1 MPNEKCSIL
10 IVDDE
15 AVVRDS
21 LLQWF
26 AEEGY
31 EMDCSA
37 SAPDALAKL
46 GAREY
51 DLVIADIRMP
61 GMDGLELL
69 ERIKKESLDTVVI
82 LITGYASVETAV
94 RALKHGAFDYLTKPF
109 DPDELSV
116 VVRNALEQ
124 QKLKRENRSL
134 REQLAE
140 ADAVGELIGQSEAM
154 RHVRDQIE
162 TVAGVDSTVLI
173 EGESGTGKE
182 LVARAIHRLSPR
194 RFNPMVVVHCG
205 ALTETLIE
213 SELFGHEKGAFTG
226 AQYRK
231 KGKFEAANG
240 GSIFLD
246 EIADISLK
254 TQTDLLRVLQER
266 EVVRVGGSQAVKVD
280 FRVIAATNRPLPELV
295 KEGIFR
301 SDLYYRLN
309 VFNIKLPSLRDRHGD
324 VSLLATFFLERYS
337 VQMNRRFTGFERG
350 ALDQLNA
357 YHWPGN
363 VRELENVIERAVVV
377 GREPTIRAQDIS
389 IGRDLDAG
397 GDLSIEAVERRHI
410 QRILEEFNWNQ
421 THAAKA
427 LGIDR
432 VTLYHKIRRYGM
444 KLPAKDAKEGRDPK
458 ESRDQSKE
466 TRA

>member
-1 MPNEKCSIL
+1 MPEEKLSIL

-15 AVVRDS
+15 QVVRDS
-21 LLQWF
+21 LVHWF
-26 AEEGY
+26 TEEGY
-31 EMDCSA
+31 EVEPADSA
-37 SAPDALAKL
+37 TTALSKL
-46 GAREY
+46 AGGGC

-61 GMDGLELL
+61 GMDGMELL
-69 ERIKKESLDTVVI
+69 EKIRAEQLDTVVI
-82 LITGYASVETAV
+82 VMTGYASVETAV
-94 RALKHGAFDYLTKPF
+94 RALKHGAFDYITKPF
-109 DPDELSV
+109 DPDDLSV

-124 QKLKRENRSL
+124 HRLKRENRML
-134 REQLAE
+134 RQQLSE
-140 ADAVGELIGQSEAM
+140 NHTLNELIGQSETM
-154 RHVRDQIE
+154 RRVREQIE

-194 RFNPMVVVHCG
+194 RYNPMVVVHCG

-231 KGKFEAANG
+231 KGKFEAAMG
-240 GSIFLD
+240 GTIFLD

-266 EVVRVGGSQAVKVD
+266 EIVRVGGTQSIHVD
-280 FRVIAATNRPLPELV
+280 FRVIAATNHALADLV
-295 KEGIFR
+295 KEGRFR

-309 VFNIKLPSLRDRHGD
+309 VFTIHLPPLRDRHGD
-324 VSLLATFFLERYS
+324 IPLLATSFLSKYTT
-337 VQMNRRFTGFERG
+337 QMNRHFTGFDRS
-350 ALDQLNA
+350 ALDLLIS

-377 GREPTIRAQDIS
+377 GHEPLVRVHDLAIS
-389 IGRDLDAG
+389 RPAEGVE
-397 GDLSIEAVERRHI
+397 DLSIEALERRHI
-410 QRILEEFNWNQ
+410 VRVLEDFAWNQ
-421 THAAKA
+421 TQAAKA

-432 VTLYHKIRRYGM
+432 VTLYHKIRRYSL
-444 KLPAKDAKEGRDPK
+444 KPAA
-458 ESRDQSKE
+458 KE

>member
-1 MPNEKCSIL
+1 MSEPKPSLL

-15 AVVRDS
+15 QVVRDS
-21 LLQWF
+21 LVHWF
-26 AEEGY
+26 TEEGY
-31 EMDCSA
+31 RVEA
-37 SAPDALAKL
+37 AATAAEALARL
-46 GAREY
+46 ASGDV
-51 DLVIADIRMP
+51 DLIIADIRMP

-69 ERIKKESLDTVVI
+69 EKIQSEQLDTAVI
-82 LITGYASVETAV
+82 IMTGYASVKSAV
-94 RALKHGAFDYLTKPF
+94 RALKHGAFDYITKPF
-109 DPDELSV
+109 DPDDLSV

-124 QKLKRENRSL
+124 QRLKRENRML

-140 ADAVGELIGQSEAM
+140 SQAVPELIGQSEAM
-154 RHVRDQIE
+154 RRVKEQIE
-162 TVAGVDSTVLI
+162 TVAPVDTTVLI

-194 RFNPMVVVHCG
+194 RYNPMVVVHCG

-231 KGKFEAANG
+231 KGKFEAAMG
-240 GSIFLD
+240 GTIFLD

-266 EVVRVGGSQAVKVD
+266 EIVRVGGTQPIKVD
-280 FRVIAATNRPLPELV
+280 FRVIAATNRNLAELV
-295 KEGIFR
+295 KEGRFR

-309 VFNIKLPSLRDRHGD
+309 VFTIHLPPLRERHGD
-324 VSLLATFFLERYS
+324 VPLLAHYFLEKFSR
-337 VQMNRRFTGFERG
+337 QMNRKFTGFDRAAME
-350 ALDQLNA
+350 ALVS

-377 GREPTIRAQDIS
+377 GREPLIRAS
-389 IGRDLDAG
+389 DLAIVRSAETPE
-397 GDLSIEAVERRHI
+397 DLTLEAVERKHI
-410 QRILEEFNWNQ
+410 LRVLEDFGWNQ
-421 THAAKA
+421 TQAAKA

-432 VTLYHKIRRYGM
+432 VTLYHKIRRYGL
-444 KLPAKDAKEGRDPK
+444 KPPERTRL
-458 ESRDQSKE
+458 SR
-466 TRA
+466 A

>member
-1 MPNEKCSIL
+1 MSPEKYSIL

-15 AVVRDS
+15 QVVRDS
-21 LLQWF
+21 LVHWF
-26 AEEGY
+26 TEEGY
-31 EMDCSA
+31 EVEAAA
-37 SAPDALAKL
+37 SAPEALSRLAS
-46 GAREY
+46 REL

-69 ERIKKESLDTVVI
+69 EKIRSEQLDTSVI
-82 LITGYASVETAV
+82 IMTGYASVEGAV
-94 RALKHGAFDYLTKPF
+94 RALKQGAFDYVTKPF

-116 VVRNALEQ
+116 AVRNALEQ
-124 QKLKRENRSL
+124 HRLKRENRLL
-134 REQLAE
+134 RQQLAE
-140 ADAVGELIGQSEAM
+140 SFALTELIGQSEPM
-154 RHVRDQIE
+154 RRVREQIE

-194 RFNPMVVVHCG
+194 RFNPLVVVHCG

-231 KGKFEAANG
+231 KGKFEAAMG
-240 GSIFLD
+240 GTVFLD

-266 EVVRVGGSQAVKVD
+266 EIVRVGGTQPVKVD
-280 FRVIAATNRPLPELV
+280 FRVIAATNRNLSDLV
-295 KEGIFR
+295 KEGRFR

-309 VFNIKLPSLRDRHGD
+309 VFAIQLPPLRERHGD
-324 VSLLATFFLERYS
+324 VPLLAAHFLEKYS
-337 VQMNRRFTGFERG
+337 RQMNRKFTGFDRG
-350 ALDQLNA
+350 AMELLVSHN
-357 YHWPGN
+357 WPGN
-363 VRELENVIERAVVV
+363 VRELENIVERAVVV
-377 GREPTIRAQDIS
+377 GREPLIRAP
-389 IGRDLDAG
+389 DLAINRPSEG
-397 GDLSIEAVERRHI
+397 SEDLSLEAVERRHI
-410 QRILEEFNWNQ
+410 IRVLEDFAWNQ
-421 THAAKA
+421 TQAAKA

-432 VTLYHKIRRYGM
+432 VTLYHKIRRYGL
-444 KLPAKDAKEGRDPK
+444 KPPERT
-458 ESRDQSKE
+458 RT

>member
-1 MPNEKCSIL
+1 MSEPKPSLL

-15 AVVRDS
+15 QVVRDS
-21 LLQWF
+21 LVHWF
-26 AEEGY
+26 TEEGY
-31 EMDCSA
+31 RVEA
-37 SAPDALAKL
+37 AATAAEALARL
-46 GAREY
+46 ASGDV
-51 DLVIADIRMP
+51 DLIIADIRMP

-69 ERIKKESLDTVVI
+69 EKIQSEQLDTAVI
-82 LITGYASVETAV
+82 IMTGYASVESAV
-94 RALKHGAFDYLTKPF
+94 RALKHGAFDYITKPF
-109 DPDELSV
+109 DPDDLSV

-124 QKLKRENRSL
+124 QRLKRENRML

-140 ADAVGELIGQSEAM
+140 SQAVPELIGQSEAM
-154 RHVRDQIE
+154 RRVKEQIE
-162 TVAGVDSTVLI
+162 TVAPVDTTVLI

-194 RFNPMVVVHCG
+194 RYNPMVVVHCG

-231 KGKFEAANG
+231 KGKFEAAMG
-240 GSIFLD
+240 GTIFLD

-266 EVVRVGGSQAVKVD
+266 EIVRVGGTQPIKVD
-280 FRVIAATNRPLPELV
+280 FRVIAATNRNLAELV
-295 KEGIFR
+295 KEGRFR

-309 VFNIKLPSLRDRHGD
+309 VFTIHLPPLRERHGD
-324 VSLLATFFLERYS
+324 VPLLAQYFLEKFSR
-337 VQMNRRFTGFERG
+337 QMNRKFTGFDRAAME
-350 ALDQLNA
+350 ALVS

-377 GREPTIRAQDIS
+377 GREPLIRAS
-389 IGRDLDAG
+389 DLAIVG
-397 GDLSIEAVERRHI
+397 SAETPEDLTLEAVERKHI
-410 QRILEEFNWNQ
+410 LRVLEDFGWNQ
-421 THAAKA
+421 TQAAKA

-432 VTLYHKIRRYGM
+432 VTLYHKIRRYGL
-444 KLPAKDAKEGRDPK
+444 KPPERTRL
-458 ESRDQSKE
+458 SR
-466 TRA
+466 A